1 VTERAVAG
9 IANFVGDFSFM
20 CVRLRAYYYYYYYY
34 YYLLQLSFHPVA
46 VALTQ
51 STDKTNNKINETI
64 QKHSTNN
71 TKHSQYKYTYL

>member
-1 VTERAVAG
+1 MTERAVAG
-9 IANFVGDFSFM
+9 IANFVGDFSFT
-20 CVRLRAYYYYYYYY
+20 CVRLRAYY

-46 VALTQ
+46 VALNT
-51 STDKTNNKINETI
+51 SPDKTNNKINETI